1 MDERIINAIANQLNI
16 DEDQIKP
23 ESRLIEDLKAD
34 SLDLVAL
41 ILELEQSYDIQISDE
56 DMMTLRTVEDIDRYL
71 KEKV

>member
-1 MDERIINAIANQLNI
+1 MDERIIAAIANQLNI
-16 DEDQIKP
+16 EESQIKP
-23 ESRLIEDLKAD
+23 ESRLVEDLKAD

-41 ILELEQSYDIQISDE
+41 VLELEQSYNIQISDE